1 MSASHAVSVNELLQ
15 RQIPLE
21 WYESVALISGLCA
34 VLAEKTLVPDAEEVF
49 VTADGAVLVHNQGG
63 GHEVVALAR
72 MLNALLEGASP
83 PAPLRLF
90 ALDAISSAVHK
101 TPTSFGEALA
111 YYERPGR
118 ADLIKAVYQRFSG
131 TPADL
136 PHSAVDPLILDDKK
150 PAPPKRARRN
160 MRPWLTASAALVLA
174 SGGVALWV
182 VASRTSALSQ
192 RRDEVTTLVTRL
204 GTAAQKVTGVVM
216 KQLGLGVPPEKVAE
230 KSDTPAPQVREAR
243 RRTTRPTAG
252 DDRGVPIEPERADP
266 TPVTTAVVD
275 TAEPVESDERGKVD
289 GIDIIRDATI
299 YSIATSDVRPPVLL
313 GPQRPPDS
321 VRVSGQTVANALEL
335 LITET
340 GVVQRVRMLSPPA
353 RMPDMMLL
361 SAAKN
366 WKFQPALKDGRPV
379 SYRLTFNWV
388 SNLR

>member
-1 MSASHAVSVNELLQ
+1 MSGFHAVSVNELLQ

-21 WYESVALISGLCA
+21 WYESVALIAGLCT
-34 VLAEKTLVPDAEEVF
+34 VLGEKTAVPDVEEIF
-49 VTADGAVLVHNQGG
+49 VTEEGAVLVQNQGG
-63 GHEVVALAR
+63 EHKVVALPR
-72 MLNALLEGASP
+72 LLNALLAGASP

-90 ALDAISSAVHK
+90 ALDAISSAIHK

-118 ADLIKAVYQRFSG
+118 ADLIKAAYQRFLD

-136 PHSAVDPLILDDKK
+136 PHAAVDPLILDDEK

-160 MRPWLTASAALVLA
+160 MRPWLTAGAVLVLA

-182 VASRTSALSQ
+182 VASRMPSLSRRSA
-192 RRDEVTTLVTRL
+192 EATALVTRL
-204 GTAAQKVTGVVM
+204 GTAARTVTGVVM
-216 KQLGLGVPPEKVAE
+216 KQLGLSVPGEKVA
-230 KSDTPAPQVREAR
+230 DTPVPQIREPR
-243 RRTTRPTAG
+243 RRATRPTAG
-252 DDRGVPIEPERADP
+252 DDRGLPIEPERADP
-266 TPVTTAVVD
+266 TPVTAAVVD
-275 TAEPVESDERGKVD
+275 TAEPVEFDEGGKVEA
-289 GIDIIRDATI
+289 IDIVRDTTI
-299 YSIATSDVRPPVLL
+299 YSIAASDVQPPVLL
-313 GPQRPPDS
+313 DPQRPPDS